1 MKWILFSL
9 ILTLTSCI
17 ELVDDLT
24 INSDGSGQWTFTIN
38 ASESKT
44 KVEAIFSLDSL
55 NGRRIKKP
63 DELEAEL
70 ISSGAQIK
78 KDNTNHIYRITFK
91 FDSIQQLN
99 RLTTQWTGH
108 SIMKGHT
115 RYPLHIE
122 ELNEGRYIMIT
133 RVQKPIQ
140 STSAPSQ
147 ISPSKL
153 AVMNK
158 LTIEE
163 TKQFSNSIK

>member
-1 MKWILFSL
+1 MKWAFFSI

-24 INSDGSGQWTFTIN
+24 INTDGSGQWTFTIN

-44 KVEAIFSLDSL
+44 KVSALLALDSL
-55 NGRRIKKP
+55 NGRRIKRP
-63 DELEAEL
+63 EELEAEL
-70 ISSGAQIK
+70 IRSGAQIK
-78 KDNTNHIYRITFK
+78 KDVTNHIYRITLK

-108 SIMKGHT
+108 QIMKGHI

-122 ELNEGRYIMIT
+122 ELQEGRYMMIT
-133 RVQKPIQ
+133 RLQKPVQ